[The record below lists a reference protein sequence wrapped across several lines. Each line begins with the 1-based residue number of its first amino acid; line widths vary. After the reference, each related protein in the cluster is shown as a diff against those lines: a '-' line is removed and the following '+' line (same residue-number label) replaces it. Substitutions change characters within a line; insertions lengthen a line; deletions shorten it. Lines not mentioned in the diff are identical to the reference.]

1 MFGTDLDSA
10 YMDGG
15 SGGSIG
21 GSMSTPILPQMDS
34 GAQKRSL
41 GVEKNQD
48 SSSEE
53 LIYPS
58 GPPPLM
64 NDQESRI
71 RQLEKE
77 LTASKAMNESRVDSL
92 YDRFLSK
99 KKDVFKLL
107 AISLTILLAMSTHF
121 VMLDLL
127 RNYLNNNDFSRGR
140 ETLIRIAYPFGVLFT
155 LWSLKVFN
163 K

>member
-1 MFGTDLDSA
+1 M
-10 YMDGG
+10 
-15 SGGSIG
+15 
-21 GSMSTPILPQMDS
+21 
-34 GAQKRSL
+34 
-41 GVEKNQD
+41 
-48 SSSEE
+48 
-53 LIYPS
+53 
-58 GPPPLM
+58 M

-71 RQLEKE
+71 QQLEKE
-77 LTASKAMNESRVDSL
+77 LTVSKAMNETHVVDSL

-121 VMLDLL
+121 VMLDLV

-140 ETLIRIAYPFGVLFT
+140 ETLIRMAYPLGVLFT

>member
-15 SGGSIG
+15 SGGG
-21 GSMSTPILPQMDS
+21 MSTPIVQLDPS
-34 GAQKRSL
+34 QKRSIPPM
-41 GVEKNQD
+41 EKHTD
-48 SSSEE
+48 PPTDE
-53 LIYPS
+53 LIYTNIAPPS
-58 GPPPLM
+58 MM

-77 LTASKAMNESRVDSL
+77 LTASKAMNETRVVDSL

-127 RNYLNNNDFSRGR
+127 RNYLNNNDFPRGR
-140 ETLIRIAYPFGVLFT
+140 ETLIRMAYPVGVLFS

>member
-10 YMDGG
+10 YVDGG
-15 SGGSIG
+15 SGGG
-21 GSMSTPILPQMDS
+21 MSTPIVQLEPS
-34 GAQKRSL
+34 QKR
-41 GVEKNQD
+41 GMGAEKHHD
-48 SSSEE
+48 STSEE
-53 LIYPS
+53 LVYTNI
-58 GPPPLM
+58 PPPSMM

-77 LTASKAMNESRVDSL
+77 LVASKAMNEHRVDSL

-121 VMLDLL
+121 VMLDLI
-127 RNYLNNNDFSRGR
+127 RNYLNNNDLSRGR
-140 ETLIRIAYPFGVLFT
+140 ETLVRMGYPLGVLFV

>member
-1 MFGTDLDSA
+1 MQIEPSEHA
-10 YMDGG
+10 KRA
-15 SGGSIG
+15 
-21 GSMSTPILPQMDS
+21 LPEKRTHT
-34 GAQKRSL
+34 AQ
-41 GVEKNQD
+41 
-48 SSSEE
+48 EE
-53 LIYPS
+53 LIYPN
-58 GPPPLM
+58 GPPPIIS
-64 NDQESRI
+64 DQESRI

-77 LTASKAMNESRVDSL
+77 LSASKATNESRVDSL

-99 KKDVFKLL
+99 KKDVLKLL

-127 RNYLNNNDFSRGR
+127 RNYFNNNDFSRGR
-140 ETLIRIAYPFGVLFT
+140 ETLIRLAYPSGVLFA

>member
-15 SGGSIG
+15 SGGG
-21 GSMSTPILPQMDS
+21 MSTPIVQLDPS
-34 GAQKRSL
+34 QKRSISM
-41 GVEKNQD
+41 EKHID
-48 SSSEE
+48 PPSSE
-53 LIYPS
+53 LVYTNIAQPS
-58 GPPPLM
+58 MM

-77 LTASKAMNESRVDSL
+77 LTASKAMNDTRVVDSL

-127 RNYLNNNDFSRGR
+127 RNYLNNNDFPRGR
-140 ETLIRIAYPFGVLFT
+140 ETLIRMAYPLGVLFT

>member
-10 YMDGG
+10 YIDGG
-15 SGGSIG
+15 SSGAA
-21 GSMSTPILPQMDS
+21 MSTPIVQTDRA
-34 GAQKRSL
+34 AQAKRPL
-41 GVEKNQD
+41 TVAEKPPVENAHED
-48 SSSEE
+48 
-53 LIYPS
+53 LIYPN
-58 GPPPLM
+58 GPPALM
-64 NDQESRI
+64 SDQESRI

-77 LTASKAMNESRVDSL
+77 LSASKAMNDIHVDSL
-92 YDRFLSK
+92 YDRFISK

-121 VMLDLL
+121 LMLDLL

-140 ETLIRIAYPFGVLFT
+140 ETLIRIAYPSGVLFA

>member
-15 SGGSIG
+15 SGGS
-21 GSMSTPILPQMDS
+21 MSTPIVSQTDS

-41 GVEKNQD
+41 GAGKHHEP
-48 SSSEE
+48 SSEE

-58 GPPPLM
+58 GPPPLL

-140 ETLIRIAYPFGVLFT
+140 ETLIRIAYPLGVLFA